1 MIIIATNNNH
11 KLKEFKSI
19 LGDGFSIKCT
29 KDYDVN
35 IDPKE
40 DGNSLLENAFIK
52 AKTTYDE
59 LLNKKLIDKND
70 YVIADDTG
78 LFIKYLDNAPGIY
91 SARFLNPLKQEEKN
105 KIIVNIMKDTK
116 EIEERAAYFKTIIFL
131 VSNNINI
138 AFEGKVDGYISEK
151 VSGNQGF
158 GYDSIFI
165 PKKYILDNK
174 TYADIGE
181 EKNEISHRR
190 IAINNLCKFLKGE
203 A

>member
-11 KLKEFKSI
+11 KLNEYEKI
-19 LGDGFSIKCT
+19 LGDKISIKCT
-29 KDYDVN
+29 KDYNVN
-35 IDPKE
+35 IDPNE
-40 DGNSLLENAFIK
+40 DGHSLLENAFIK
-52 AKTTYDE
+52 AKVTYDE
-59 LLNKKLIDKND
+59 LLKKEFINKND

-78 LFIKYLDNAPGIY
+78 LFIKNLDNAPGIY
-91 SARFLNPLKQEEKN
+91 SARFLNPLKQDEKN
-105 KIIVNIMKDTK
+105 KIIVDMMKDIK
-116 EIEERAAYFKTIIFL
+116 NIEERQAYFKTIIFL
-131 VSNNINI
+131 VSNSINI

-151 VSGNQGF
+151 VSGNRGF